1 MLLVTADHG
10 NAEMMRDAEGKPHTA
25 HTTNRVPFVLVGVAY
40 KDRHLRRDGSLCDIA
55 PTLLEVAGIEK
66 PEQMSGRTLLE
77 K

>member
-1 MLLVTADHG
+1 
-10 NAEMMRDAEGKPHTA
+10 
-25 HTTNRVPFVLVGVAY
+25 VLVGVAY

>member
-1 MLLVTADHG
+1 M
-10 NAEMMRDAEGKPHTA
+10 
-25 HTTNRVPFVLVGVAY
+25 
-40 KDRHLRRDGSLCDIA
+40 RRDGSLCDIA